1 MLAAAMVILLALAS
15 ATGVLLS
22 IATFAPAAPG
32 AISFC
37 PLSPLSV
44 ALEVIELNGGL
55 LEAPRMPTPPSFGSE
70 VVVGWVGA
78 RWGEMR

>member
-22 IATFAPAAPG
+22 TATFTPAAPG

-37 PLSPLSV
+37 PLSPLSLLSV
-44 ALEVIELNGGL
+44 DLEVIELNGGL

-70 VVVGWVGA
+70 VVVGWVG
-78 RWGEMR
+78 R